1 MKRKQFIILFLALML
16 SGPSLQASTQT
27 FEENATITNPPASN
41 AMFDVNTSTS
51 NVTDEIRI
59 VADEVDSLLNDPE
72 PAQAPAETPKKL
84 VEHTVKAG
92 DSLWKIAQ
100 ELLGDGNRYREIVE
114 ANKDKYPSLLKN
126 PDLIHAGWN
135 LKVPV
140 NAPEATTPQA
150 PTTNAATDN
159 TGTTGNG
166 GNVVTGGHPAG
177 TPVVTMG
184 GTVST
189 ASGNVVKVPQLSVQ
203 ERVNKLQSA
212 MDAANR
218 ALLAQKKRI
227 ADLNP
232 QTVRFLID
240 NKFMTE
246 EEWMSM
252 NPPAG
257 YIYRLDR
264 LGKVQLVGNDN
275 KPLTNAEMAKLDQKA
290 PANNKATAPDNKETK
305 ALTDKEL
312 AAADTKAKQEAYNR
326 QVAAEKAKKEK
337 LAAEKAAAEKAAA
350 GKTATDKAAAEKLA
364 AEKAAAEKAATEKAA
379 ADKVAAEKAEKEAAE
394 KAASK
399 YQQIIKG
406 MGMPDLADNSRGY
419 YDAIRKGAQVI
430 HRGIFKSNSF
440 DKFMNPMDYPESD
453 IYQLQRDLRNSQQQY
468 EKMVDKNKTSR
479 VLGIFGDTIES
490 AGKRV
495 EESKQRLAK
504 AWTELKK
511 SLDEAK
517 SKAAELTT
525 EVAGNKAKIEAANKE
540 LAKLDKYDAANASQV
555 QSLNKEIKELNDGI
569 ADSQKK
575 LDAYQTLKSTFKM

>member
-1 MKRKQFIILFLALML
+1 M
-16 SGPSLQASTQT
+16 
-27 FEENATITNPPASN
+27 
-41 AMFDVNTSTS
+41 
-51 NVTDEIRI
+51 
-59 VADEVDSLLNDPE
+59 
-72 PAQAPAETPKKL
+72 
-84 VEHTVKAG
+84 
-92 DSLWKIAQ
+92 
-100 ELLGDGNRYREIVE
+100 
-114 ANKDKYPSLLKN
+114 
-126 PDLIHAGWN
+126 
-135 LKVPV
+135 
-140 NAPEATTPQA
+140 
-150 PTTNAATDN
+150 
-159 TGTTGNG
+159 
-166 GNVVTGGHPAG
+166 
-177 TPVVTMG
+177 VTMG
-184 GTVST
+184 GTSGT

-203 ERVNKLQSA
+203 ERVKKLQGALDS
-212 MDAANR
+212 ANR

-257 YIYRLDR
+257 YVYRLDR
-264 LGKVQLVGNDN
+264 LGKVELVGNDN

-290 PANNKATAPDNKETK
+290 PANNSAKAPDSKETK

-312 AAADTKAKQEAYNR
+312 AAADAKAKQEGFNR
-326 QVAAEKAKKEK
+326 QAAAEKARQEK
-337 LAAEKAAAEKAAA
+337 LAAEKAAA
-350 GKTATDKAAAEKLA
+350 GKTAS
-364 AEKAAAEKAATEKAA
+364 EKAAAEKAATEKAAAEKIAADKAAAEKTA

-394 KAASK
+394 KAATK

-419 YDAIRKGAQVI
+419 YDAIRKGAQVV

-495 EESKQRLAK
+495 EESRQRLAK

-517 SKAAELTT
+517 SKAGELTS
-525 EVAGNKAKIEAANKE
+525 EVAGSKAKIEAANKE
-540 LAKLDKYDAANASQV
+540 LAKLDKYDSANASQV
-555 QSLNKEIKELNDGI
+555 QKLNKEIKELNEGI